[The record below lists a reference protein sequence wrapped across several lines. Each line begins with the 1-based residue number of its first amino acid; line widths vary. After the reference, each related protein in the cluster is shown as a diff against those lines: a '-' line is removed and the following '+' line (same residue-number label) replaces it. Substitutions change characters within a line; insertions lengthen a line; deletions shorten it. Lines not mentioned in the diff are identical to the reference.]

1 MKELRKSVGKM
12 IIIAH
17 PNPQVRKDGANRLR
31 ECGWKVISVDSTS
44 LLYSR
49 IGAWPHS
56 LILLATDM
64 PDESGWLAC
73 HKIRK
78 SKPQAPVFLVQES
91 IEDADRSLADF
102 VGASGI
108 HSFDEMVTKL
118 SNPFRVMV

>member
-17 PNPQVRKDGANRLR
+17 PDPEVRKNGANRLR
-31 ECGWKVISVDSTS
+31 ECGWKVISVDNSG
-44 LLYSR
+44 LLHSR
-49 IGAWPHS
+49 IASWPHS

-64 PDESGWLAC
+64 PDESGWLTC

-78 SKPQAPVFLVQES
+78 CKPHVTVFLIHDKTDE
-91 IEDADRSLADF
+91 ADQSLADF

-108 HSFDEMVTKL
+108 FTFDEMVEKL